1 MTKPENKM
9 VSELR
14 LTLKHL
20 SNTRTHMIS
29 LGLAMSNIRKID
41 DAILVVEQMIERQN
55 K

>member
-9 VSELR
+9 VSELK

-20 SNTRTHMIS
+20 VNTRTHMLS
-29 LGLAMSNIRKID
+29 LGLAMSNVRKMD
-41 DAILVVEQMIERQN
+41 DAIAAIEQLVEKYN

>member
-9 VSELR
+9 VSELK
-14 LTLKHL
+14 LTVKHL
-20 SNTRTHMIS
+20 ENTRTHMLK

-41 DAILVVEQMIERQN
+41 DAITAIEQLVEKQN

>member
-9 VSELR
+9 VSELK

-20 SNTRTHMIS
+20 GITRTHMQS
-29 LGLAMSNIRKID
+29 LGLAMSNIRKVD
-41 DAILVVEQMIERQN
+41 DAIAAIEQLVEKQN